1 MTETSGGSTSK
12 PALFKPVLRPEDRG
26 LRRRY
31 RNRLYIGLAIAL
43 PYIFFVA
50 WFSVSYPLS
59 LSIAFVVGP
68 AVFVVLAPLLTRM
81 LSKVEDD
88 ARVRG
93 IVVAGLGAKIFGGYS
108 RYLAAEFVIG
118 GGDNIVYHIVGSNL
132 ASEFRALVFGGPIF
146 QGSFNAGPGTNFIR
160 LFTGIAYTFIGTS
173 FTVGFLFYAILSFW
187 GLYFFY
193 RAFALALPDGDRR
206 MYALIVFFLPSM
218 LFWPSSI
225 GKEAWMSLCI
235 GAATYGMARL
245 LTQQR
250 HGYLT
255 MFLGLAGMAVVR
267 PHLAAIF
274 GVGLVGAFLLRRSDG
289 DGAAAKKIA
298 GLLVFAAAAG
308 LLMSQLQ
315 SFFGLEDGL
324 DPNQVF
330 ENTTERTSQ
339 GGSQF
344 EAVQPSSPIGL
355 PWAVITVLFRPFLYE
370 AGGAA
375 GLIAALESTFL
386 IGLFIINAH
395 RIARVPRDMIRYPY
409 IGFAVLYMLV
419 FAFAFSSISNF
430 GILVR
435 QRTQLLPI
443 ATILL
448 CTPSVRTLF
457 WSRRQE
463 LLQKRSDSGLG
474 PAEPQGEMT
483 AASHHIM

>member
-1 MTETSGGSTSK
+1 MSGVSPRT
-12 PALFKPVLRPEDRG
+12 PTLFTPILRPEDRG
-26 LRRRY
+26 AERRY
-31 RNRLYIGLAIAL
+31 RSRLYLGLAIAV
-43 PYIFFVA
+43 PYLLFVA
-50 WFSVSYPLS
+50 WFSRHYPLS
-59 LSIAFVVGP
+59 LSIGFIVGP
-68 AVFVVLAPLLTRM
+68 LTFIALAPPLARM
-81 LSKVEDD
+81 LSKVESDP
-88 ARVRG
+88 RVRG
-93 IVVAGLGAKIFGGYS
+93 IVIAGLGAKIFGSYA
-108 RYLAAEFVIG
+108 RYLASEFVIG
-118 GGDNIVYHIVGSNL
+118 GGDATVYHRIGTEL
-132 ASEFRALVFGGPIF
+132 ASEFRAFVFGGPIF
-146 QGSFNAGPGTNFIR
+146 QTSFNVGPGTNFIR
-160 LFTGIAYTFIGTS
+160 LLTGIVYTFIGTS

-187 GLYFFY
+187 GLYFYY

-206 MYALIVFFLPSM
+206 TYALIVFFLPSM
-218 LFWPSSI
+218 MFWPSSI

-235 GAATYGMARL
+235 GAAAYGLARL

-250 HGYLT
+250 LGYLT

-289 DGAAAKKIA
+289 DGATAKKLA

-315 SFFGLEDGL
+315 SFFGLEEGL

-330 ENTTERTSQ
+330 EQTTERTSQ

-344 EAVQPSSPIGL
+344 ETVQPTSPLGL

-386 IGLFIINAH
+386 IGLFIVNAH
-395 RIARVPRDMIRYPY
+395 RLARAPRDMIRYPY
-409 IGFAVLYMLV
+409 IGFAVLYVLV

-448 CTPSVRTLF
+448 CTPSARTLF
-457 WSRRQE
+457 WTRRQE
-463 LLQKRSDSGLG
+463 LLKKRSDAG
-474 PAEPQGEMT
+474 PSPTEPGREAT
-483 AASHHIM
+483 AASSRDT